1 MIRRPPR
8 ANRTDTLF
16 PYTTLFR
23 SGIEGL
29 ESHAI
34 LTEPFVLVFPASYTG
49 PSAPLE
55 ALAAMPF
62 VRYSLRSAI
71 GRQIEGQLN
80 RLRLNVP
87 LDAEFDTPSS
97 QLSAVGDGLGWS
109 LSTPPCLLPEVRQ
122 LYRLRV
128 EHGNASGR
136 ERG

>member
-71 GRQIEGQLN
+71 GRHIEGQLN

-87 LDAEFDTPSS
+87 IDAEFDTASGP
-97 QLSAVGDGLGWS
+97 LSAAGAGMGWA
-109 LSTPPCLLPEVRQ
+109 LSPHPCLLPGVHP
-122 LYRLRV
+122 LDRLRARY
-128 EHGNASGR
+128 EKA
-136 ERG
+136 